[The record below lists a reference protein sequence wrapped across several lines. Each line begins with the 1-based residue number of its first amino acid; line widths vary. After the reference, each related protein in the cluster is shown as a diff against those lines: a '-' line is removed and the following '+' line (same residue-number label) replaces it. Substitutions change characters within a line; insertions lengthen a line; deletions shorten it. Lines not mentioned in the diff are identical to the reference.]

1 VVQDITDIERFKEK
15 VAGALL
21 KGEVTLASGKKSNF
35 YFDCRMVTLN
45 QEGAYLAAKAMLI
58 EIQKLGATAV
68 GGMSIGADPL
78 VSTIGSV
85 AYAQG
90 IALKL
95 FYVRKEPKKHGKR
108 KLIEGPGLSADDK
121 AVIVED
127 VTTTGGSA
135 LKAVNAVR
143 EEFGAEVLAVLT
155 IVDRQEGA
163 EAHLA
168 ENNIKLISIFKA
180 DDF

>member
-1 VVQDITDIERFKEK
+1 MTDIEKLREK
-15 VAGALL
+15 VSGALI
-21 KGEVTLASGKKSNF
+21 KGDVTLASGKKSNF
-35 YFDCRMVTLN
+35 YFDCRMVTLD
-45 QEGAYLAAKAMLI
+45 QEGAHLAAKAMLA

-78 VSTIGSV
+78 VSTIGNV
-85 AYAQG
+85 AFAQEMP
-90 IALKL
+90 LKL

-108 KLIEGPGLSADDK
+108 KLIEGPGLSAQDRV
-121 AVIVED
+121 VIVED

-163 EAHLA
+163 QEYLA
-168 ENNIKLISIFKA
+168 ENSVKLISIFKA
-180 DDF
+180 EDF

>member
-1 VVQDITDIERFKEK
+1 VDNPVDMKRLKEK
-15 VAGALL
+15 VTGALT
-21 KGEVTLASGKKSNF
+21 KGEVTLASGRKSNF
-35 YFDCRMVTLN
+35 YFDCRMVTLD
-45 QEGAYLAAKAMLI
+45 QEGAHLAAEAMLA

-78 VSTIGSV
+78 VSTIGNV
-85 AYAQG
+85 AFAQG
-90 IALKL
+90 IELML

-108 KLIEGPGLSADDK
+108 KLIEGPGLSAQDGV
-121 AVIVED
+121 VIVED

-143 EEFGAEVLAVLT
+143 EEYGADVLAVLT

-163 EAHLA
+163 QEYLA
-168 ENNIKLISIFKA
+168 ENGVKLISIFKA
-180 DDF
+180 EDF